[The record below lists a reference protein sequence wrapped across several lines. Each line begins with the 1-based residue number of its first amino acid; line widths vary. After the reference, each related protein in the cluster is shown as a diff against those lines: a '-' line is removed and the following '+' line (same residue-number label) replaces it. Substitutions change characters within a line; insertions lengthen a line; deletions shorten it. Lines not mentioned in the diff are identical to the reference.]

1 MPWSPSIVGSGGGRS
16 SQEYLSSKQLH
27 DIAELRNGSTR
38 IEDIRSKLSSPS
50 RDRDSFVSSNGSSD
64 RGSVSPLG
72 HDYGDSP
79 PDMPTTAPPQTAT
92 KYVPLSE
99 RAGMLKNT
107 NHIVSD
113 DTRKE
118 ASNHGIGASL
128 VALSN
133 CEILSYGCCLSNLLT
148 THDCEWLIESC
159 MAVMSF
165 WHA

>member
-1 MPWSPSIVGSGGGRS
+1 MFFISLADQRIIMPWSPSVVGSGGRS
-16 SQEYLSSKQLH
+16 SCEHLSSKQLH
-27 DIAELRNGSTR
+27 DIAELRSGSTR

-50 RDRDSFVSSNGSSD
+50 RDRDSFVSNGSSD

-118 ASNHGIGASL
+118 ASNHNAYYRGIPCCS
-128 VALSN
+128 VKLS
-133 CEILSYGCCLSNLLT
+133 LSYGY
-148 THDCEWLIESC
+148 
-159 MAVMSF
+159 
-165 WHA
+165 

>member
-27 DIAELRNGSTR
+27 DIAELRSSSTR

-79 PDMPTTAPPQTAT
+79 PDMPTTAQPQTAT

-118 ASNHGIGASL
+118 ASNRGIGASL
-128 VALSN
+128 VVALSN
-133 CEILSYGCCLSNLLT
+133 CESLVLWLLS
-148 THDCEWLIESC
+148 E
-159 MAVMSF
+159 
-165 WHA
+165 